1 MLADHSLS
9 NFVLDIG
16 KIWMFE
22 VNYYY
27 FLPIE
32 WTLLT
37 KDKLSFFYKWK
48 GYFEIASRIVSV
60 KRKCITAHWGVRS
73 QVNESGSR
81 LNFDAEA
88 MHDLG
93 ESTNGG
99 IRQTYLILNSLTREN
114 WAKSFCHG
122 TGGRK
127 ALIDIRLLNR
137 K

>member
-1 MLADHSLS
+1 M
-9 NFVLDIG
+9 
-16 KIWMFE
+16 
-22 VNYYY
+22 
-27 FLPIE
+27 
-32 WTLLT
+32 
-37 KDKLSFFYKWK
+37 
-48 GYFEIASRIVSV
+48 
-60 KRKCITAHWGVRS
+60 
-73 QVNESGSR
+73 NESGSR

-137 K
+137 NRIFAFIIRLGWANKKQMVN